1 MSVINYPR
9 RTGRIIII
17 SFSILFVTFFI
28 LLFLLLG
35 TTGSGL
41 ATNFLIW
48 ILILLIILPVIG
60 IIINRISGPSPK
72 KCPRC
77 NYPVSDYAEY
87 CKNCGFD
94 LLIRCPNCN
103 KLQRTEY
110 INCKNCG
117 FALLGTMAIEAPKDR
132 DYVIIQE
139 GTKIPE
145 KPNFC
150 PTCGSSL
157 KNAEN
162 LRFCEFCGAKIG

>member
-1 MSVINYPR
+1 MSVINYPK

-17 SFSILFVTFFI
+17 FFSILFVIFFI
-28 LLFLLLG
+28 VLFLVLG

-41 ATNFLIW
+41 ATNFLIG

-60 IIINRISGPSPK
+60 IIINRIAGPSPK

-87 CKNCGFD
+87 CKNCGF
-94 LLIRCPNCN
+94 
-103 KLQRTEY
+103 
-110 INCKNCG
+110 
-117 FALLGTMAIEAPKDR
+117 ALLGTMAIQAQAPEER

-157 KNAEN
+157 KNVEN
-162 LRFCEFCGAKIG
+162 LRFCEFCGSKIT